1 MVSAKQEMTRF
12 DTRLTR
18 EQKLLFKKAAELGG
32 FRNLTDFV
40 VMTVQNRAVEI
51 IETKERI
58 VASQKDIEIFFDAI
72 TRPAKPNKAL
82 LSAAKDYKKQIAK

>member
-1 MVSAKQEMTRF
+1 MASTKQEMTRF

-32 FRNLTDFV
+32 YRNLTDFV

-51 IETKERI
+51 IEAKARI
-58 VASQKDIEIFFDAI
+58 IASQKDLEIFFDAI
-72 TRPAKPNKAL
+72 TNPAQPNKAL
-82 LSAAKDYKKQIAK
+82 LSAANDYKKRIAR